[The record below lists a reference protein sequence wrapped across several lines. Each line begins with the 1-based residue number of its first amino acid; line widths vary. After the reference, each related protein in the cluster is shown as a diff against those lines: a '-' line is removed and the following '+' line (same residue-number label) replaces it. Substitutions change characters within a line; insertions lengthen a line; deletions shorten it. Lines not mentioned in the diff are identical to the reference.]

1 MQKPIMT
8 FPKSSIVNLGNLCL
22 ILNVAILFLCTTNA
36 SAQYNILYTDGNNN
50 PLLTDDISVCQSEV
64 FYNTARIIIGSN
76 SADNSSFTITMPPGV
91 EYVPGCMSVLNTN
104 AGITVTE
111 SNISDLNSPVFT
123 LQPSDLSA
131 GDQVTIQYCRVA
143 DCAATAH
150 QMNGG
155 TFKDEIEVCG
165 DAGCTID
172 DDPSLNS
179 YDLMT
184 PSLSMSSDGP
194 ITAQVGTNVCRN
206 ITLTNG
212 GQGYLDSI
220 KYYTIDGTGTT
231 TTSMTTVP
239 TGTVL
244 TPIVNGDTLCYWLTG
259 AILAEFGNGDNFM
272 DNGEQ
277 ILLERC
283 YDVDN
288 CDNASFYGSYWGCPG
303 SCMSTDEIMQQTNIP
318 NDVPNLSFG
327 FKNGVNRDFC
337 FKGQNAVNGGT
348 AVIQTFELCNTGA
361 GPATNIAFELY
372 NNTPGSGTGQN
383 YFTEE
388 PANIFDSASNPLG
401 TSTSQT
407 GIYNGSYY
415 QADCSLEQHP
425 AAVDYELGGIVVLPG
440 ECITVEL
447 PSYANNKT
455 QECDGECNA
464 DLAWYYFNRSYSYQD
479 GCEINNYSRAR
490 AGIAY
495 GGRQLYRYDIDM
507 PTDMRDCDEFDL
519 QVNYS
524 NFYNNTKSS
533 TEGSTELKI
542 DVSNTGLLY
551 QGNGA
556 EVFKGVSVNVVQVG
570 DTICVTYPHNA
581 IPNGAGVLA
590 LPLKATCTTGSG
602 TKSIRLWH
610 EGQYDNNC
618 PGSKYHLKCLS
629 RTYVM
634 HCPNPCP
641 EGGATPQLFTLER
654 ISLGLEDLDNNGVPD
669 GTGTAKPEDVQLHR
683 ASNCDTV
690 KGTWEIYVFPNTLG
704 DNAGVPFNHLYVE
717 FDLNDLNLDCTY
729 FETDNLF
736 EPLPDA
742 VATIFPADGSASYT
756 CTVTPTIE
764 DTPGSGVDD
773 LAKYDLSSCKAT
785 WEAGDSIVFC
795 ANYVVTTSYHS
806 SSFNQYV
813 ADNEVYSSYIPNPAG
828 VNPSDDNKYTCDK
841 YNDFMNVYRHYFSPY
856 TPTPQTINGCEGRLL
871 YYLRYYINTQTGDVW
886 YPNEYRPFTIP
897 DKFTV
902 ELDDALA
909 FRPGSV
915 NFAGQAVPD
924 ADVTQMGNMLTIC
937 NLKQFFQ
944 GYGGPLLE
952 SDETWSYLVQ
962 FKIDPTCEAETGI
975 YRTRFN
981 GQVIGN
987 GCHSPDMNYTAVSNC
1002 SNTTG
1007 WSAFGQVNYDG
1018 PQPFLTGGGTVQFT
1032 SGQAC
1037 WDVILNNG
1045 SNNID
1050 APFTWFQLE
1059 GGSNYMVLD
1068 DTGTAIPPDAN
1079 GFYQLG
1085 DNPASNSSTYRI
1097 CANGDQC
1104 DTTKINVLSGFGCT
1118 AYPDGMEGLSCA
1130 ETVELIGLPLMS
1142 EVQLGIESEP
1152 VTPMP
1157 LCETQAFE
1165 LKKTSA
1171 QSAFLDDPKLSI
1183 LSPPGATI
1191 SNIMVEY
1198 PCGSGNMEPAIST
1211 TNGNFILIDVEAHS
1225 AMGTGGMPGTVDALA
1240 PEQREACITFDLDTD
1255 CDFLSSSGLIFQAFG
1270 NRPCGDPAINNGVR
1284 VRSSDLTIEGVS
1296 QPHGAAVTINSEFM
1310 EVIGCDEGN
1319 EVEVNID
1326 FVSLGS
1332 NFSSASDSVTIIL
1345 DPNVEFLPGTFQCCS
1360 TDPDICPT
1368 FGYSETDANGF
1379 TTVVL
1384 AFPSTPFDL
1393 STNPSM
1399 CFTYEVVNSSASQ
1412 CDQSGNMNVSIR
1424 ASAGNVPCPTVPGGV
1439 CPNLQTVTGQ
1449 KDINFTTEKIEL
1461 QFSEP
1466 NTFSCESDGSLTYDL
1481 LIAVDSLGLAAGEIL
1496 VLDIY
1501 CTTASGT
1508 TGTYIQS
1515 DVINGPVSA
1524 GTIVNITGTVPSG
1537 SCNTDFGISA
1547 VIGDPNQDR
1556 VAQCICE
1563 PLILNSGPL
1572 DCPAELSH
1580 TKEFTSLTETAPGE
1594 YDIKWTITVTN
1605 SGFGDGL
1612 YNLND
1617 IPGFDD
1623 DIEICDASYST
1634 TDAIGNPGNPGSLM
1648 LGLDGVF
1655 ELAADQFI
1663 GSGDVNT
1670 YCLIVKI
1677 KYDPVADPAIGD
1689 GIYTACE
1696 SASNGDP
1703 TSGEGL
1709 YNQSQLDTNDDGIAD
1724 QTDETCQDLPCKL
1737 SITSVVPT
1745 NCMPTTGLYN
1755 LDVSVVYISGPDCLI
1770 DIGGQ
1775 TFVIDG
1781 SGNETFTV
1789 TGLAANG
1796 ATGVMISSFFTCEA
1810 SCFDTAMYDSPEA
1823 CSALTC
1829 SASKVDVLCNGEAT
1843 GSAIVTAGGGTAPY
1857 IYSWNST
1864 PAQNTATASG
1874 LVAGTYNVTVTD
1886 ADNSTTTCEVTI
1898 TQPTAMTCSVV
1909 KDNDITCNGD
1919 GDGGA
1924 TVTASGGTPGY
1935 TYAWTGGE
1943 MTPTAMSLDVGVNTV
1958 VVTDNN
1964 NCTTEC
1970 TVTIIE
1976 PAVVSC
1982 TITATTDP
1990 LCAGES
1996 TGTITVSGSGG
2007 TGALLFSLDGGPTQ
2021 SGGSFNTVN
2030 AGAHTV
2036 TVTDANG
2043 CTSSCSATLTD
2054 PPALSCTTAIVQMAS
2069 CDMDDGSATVSPA
2082 GGTPGYTYL
2091 WDNTEITA
2099 TATALSAGT
2108 HTVTVTD
2115 TNNCTTTCQVV
2126 ITSTDGLTCEISNSN
2141 NVSCNGA
2148 GDGAA
2153 TTVGMG
2159 GTTPYTYLWNTGATT
2174 AAISSL
2180 PGGNYVVTLTDAV
2193 GCEAI
2198 CAVEIIEA
2206 TALLCSIVKDN
2217 DITCNGAGDGGAT
2230 VTASGGTPGYTYAWT
2245 GGETTPSAT
2254 SLDAGLNTVTI
2265 TDANNCTTTCTIE
2278 IIEPVVLSCAVDG
2291 FTNPLCA
2298 EEASGTIT
2306 VSGAGG
2312 TSTLMYS
2319 LDGAAS
2325 QMSGTFTSVL
2335 AGPHTIT
2342 VTDVNG
2348 CTTTCSQTLTDPAA
2362 LSCTVSATQMASCG
2376 MSDGQATV
2384 TATGGTP
2391 AYSYLWDN
2399 TETTSTATALSA
2411 GSHTVTV
2418 TDDNGCETECI
2429 VVITTTAGLTCEFT
2443 STTNVSCNGAADGSA
2458 TVAASGGTSPYTYTW
2473 SSGQTTAAISN
2484 LSGALYTVTI
2494 TDNTG
2499 CTAVCSTTISEATAL
2514 TCIME
2519 KNSDITC
2526 NGQTNGVATVT
2537 ASGGTPG
2544 YTYAWSSSEN
2554 TPTATMLSEGTN
2566 SVTVTDANNC
2576 ITVCTVEI
2584 LEPSELICSLSM
2596 EPSGCQGQD
2605 DGEVTVTVV
2614 GGTAPYMYSING
2626 GTNQTG
2632 DVFSNL
2638 APGNYDVVV
2647 TDVNACVSTACSIEV
2662 TVTGCIYDLSLVKG
2676 LSPGQTGVYDPT
2688 DEVTFRITVC
2698 NQGQINADNIEV
2710 TDYIPSGL
2718 SFVAAH
2724 PINVSNGW
2732 TMSAAGYATTL
2743 SVAGGQLPAGGLA
2756 GNDCVF
2762 TEIVLSLDANAPQ
2775 GTQITNFAEIS
2786 DDDGD
2791 DVDSTADDDDS
2802 NDGPA
2807 TNDVTDGSND
2817 DEDDHDPAIII
2828 TNYYDL
2834 ALSKTLAA
2842 GQATAIAPGDDVTF
2856 TITVYNQGTIAADNI
2871 EITDYIPACM
2881 TNVDPDWMASA
2892 SGVSYTMSVAN
2903 NDLPSGG
2910 LLPSAFAQVDIT
2922 LNVNTTANSACD
2934 LTNFAEI
2941 SNSTDTG
2948 GTVLT
2953 DVDSTPDDIDGN
2965 DVYAGDD
2972 EVDNANGDED
2982 DHDPASVELL
2992 PYDLALSKS
3001 LSPGQSSAVA
3011 PGDLVTYDITVINQG
3026 NYNAYTIEIT
3036 DYVPACMTLVDT
3048 DWSGPA
3054 SGPATYVMDV
3064 SNVIPAGGLLP
3075 MGSVTVP
3082 ITLQL
3087 DNPVGSTCDLTNVA
3101 EISNDDGDDTDSD
3114 PDDINGNDPADE
3126 DDIDDEVI
3134 TILGFDL
3141 ALTKDLAAGQ
3151 AANVAPG
3158 DLVTYTITVINQG
3171 AIPADNIVLVDYIP
3185 SCMTLSDANWMMV
3198 NGNPQYTMT
3207 VAAGDLPAGGLPPM
3221 ASASY
3226 DITLQLANPV
3236 PSTCDLTNFAE
3247 IGSATDEDGMPQ
3259 DDSDS
3264 TPDDTLGNDPAEEDD
3279 IDDAVVELLGFDL
3292 ALTKDLAAS
3301 QASSVAP
3308 GDLVTYTITIL
3319 NQGDIPADNI
3329 VLVDY
3334 IPSCMTLSD
3343 ANWMMVNGNPQ
3354 YTMTVANGDLP
3365 AGGLLPMASASY
3377 DITLQL
3383 ANPVPSTCDLTNVA
3397 EIVSA
3402 TDEDGM
3408 PQEDEDSTPDDTE
3421 GNDAPDEDDNDD
3433 AVIELLGFDLAL
3445 TKDLAASQASNVA
3458 PGDLVIYTI
3467 TILNQGDIPADN
3479 IVLVDYIP
3487 SCMTLSD
3494 ANWMM
3499 VNGNPQYTMTVAN
3512 GDFPAGGLLPMA
3524 SASYDITLQL
3534 ANPVPS
3540 TCDLTNVAEI
3550 VSATDEDGMPQEDED
3565 STPDD
3570 TEGNDAPD
3578 EDDNDDAVIELLGFD
3593 LALTKDLAASQA
3605 SNVAP
3610 GDLVTYTITILN
3622 QGDIPADN
3630 IVLVD
3635 YIPSCMTLSDA
3646 NWMMVNGN
3654 PQYTMTVAAG
3664 DLPAGGLP
3672 PMASASYDI
3681 TLQLANPVPS
3691 TCDLTNVA
3699 EIVSAT
3705 DEDGMPQEDE
3715 DSTPDD
3721 TEGNDAPD
3729 EDDNDDAIVELLD
3742 FDLALTKDLAAGQAS
3757 SVAPGDLITYTI
3769 TILNQGDIPADNIV
3783 LVDYIPSCMTLSDA
3797 NWMMVNGNPQYTM
3810 TVANGDLPAG
3820 GLLPMASASYDIT
3833 LQLANPVPSTCDLT
3847 NVAEIV
3853 SATDEDGMP
3862 QEDEDSTP
3870 DDTEGNDAPDEDD
3883 NDDAVIE
3890 LLGFDLALTKDLA
3903 ASQASNVAPGDLV
3916 IYTIT
3921 ILNQGDIPAD
3931 NIVLVDYIPSCMT
3944 LSDASWMMVNGN
3956 PQYTM
3961 TVAAGDLPAG
3971 GLPPMASASY
3981 DITLQLANPV
3991 PSTCDLTNVAEIVSA
4006 TDEDGMP
4013 QEDEDSTPDDTEGN
4027 DAPDEDDNDDAIVEL
4042 LDFDLALTKD
4052 LAAGQA
4058 SSVAPGDL
4066 VTYTITILNQGD
4078 IPADNIVLVDYIPSC
4093 MTLSDAN
4100 WMMVNGNPQYTM
4112 TVAAGDLPAGG
4123 LPPMGTASYDIT
4135 LQLANPVPSTCDL
4148 TNVAEIVSATDEDG
4162 MPQEDEDSTPDDTE
4176 GNDAPDEDDNDDAI
4190 VELLDFDLA
4199 LTKDLAAGQASSVAP
4214 GDLITYTITILNQ
4227 GDIPADNILLVDYM
4241 PSCMTLSDADW
4252 MMVNGNP
4259 QHTMTVA
4266 AGDLPT
4272 GGLQPMGT
4280 ATYDITLQLANPVP
4294 STCDLTNFAEIG
4306 SATDEDGMPQEDED
4320 STPDDIIGN
4329 DPVDEDDIDDA
4340 IVDVLIFD
4348 LALNK
4353 SLAVGQSD
4361 EVMIGD
4367 DVTFTFTILNQ
4378 GEITADN
4385 IQISDYIPADFVL
4398 NDTDWTN
4405 TNPPTTT
4412 LSVANGRLPA
4422 GGLTPN
4428 GMATV
4433 DITLTVQMTA
4443 VDGDTYVN
4451 VGEISS
4457 ATDEDGM
4464 LQDDIDSDPDNNPN
4478 NDPSNEDDI
4487 DDAEVVIMG
4496 DCDLALQKIC
4506 SGFES
4511 NADGTGGQMTFD
4523 IIIINQGS
4531 CAAYDVGII
4540 DYILPHDSWSLND
4553 NDWYQSPFD
4562 GYAYYTIPGPIL
4574 SGTSDTVQITFDIT
4588 SFDID
4593 DTPYNWAEIFTATDF
4608 NGDDLEDM
4616 DSDFDYN
4623 PSNDGPPFDNVIDN
4637 SFNDEDDHDFAEI
4650 CIPDLAL
4657 DKRLDASMMPPYAYG
4672 DQITFNI
4679 CITNE
4684 GNTTFN
4690 TTTVADNIPAGFTYD
4705 PALNAD
4711 WTGSGP
4717 VVTHTFAG
4725 PIAPGD
4731 ELCVDIVLEF
4741 TSGGMSADD
4750 YTNVSEITEATDE
4763 NGDVTSEDWDSTPNN
4778 DDGDQSEDDED
4789 AEVFRVFDLALSK
4802 TTTDLGP
4809 FTYGQDVTFDITIHN
4824 QGSIPA
4830 HDVTIVDYLPCGYEF
4845 ISSAGW
4851 TEDPTT
4857 GYLQSAIDGPI
4868 MPGTPVS
4875 VPLIVRIVA
4884 CSESAA
4890 WVNYSEITGGNDEF
4904 GMTGN
4909 DLDSDPDSIDDNDG
4923 PVEDNDID
4931 GTNSDEDDHDLE
4943 EIQIYDLALQKVIDD
4958 RGPYLPGEVV
4968 EFKIRLYNQGNVD
4981 ATDIEITDYLNDGFL
4996 LTPGGANTGWIT
5008 AGAYAAY
5015 TYAGPLTPG
5024 SVDSVSLFLEITIP
5038 ADATLESWYNE
5049 AEISGGNGTDAD
5061 SNADND
5067 PNNDNDVLPGDDDD
5081 NEISEHGNGDDEDDN
5096 DVADVL
5102 VTGEIGDKVWKD
5114 IDGDGIQDAGEAGV
5128 AGVIVTLSDCIGN
5141 VIRTETTDNNGSYL
5155 FDLLLPG
5162 NYQINFDISNLPESC
5177 DFTYPNVG
5185 SEFEDSDANSD
5196 GDTDCITLEAGEMNH
5211 DVDAGLI
5218 PLAKVGNYVWEDC
5231 NGDGVQTGEQGIGGI
5246 VVELYNHLGNFIAR
5260 TTTNSTGQYLFDKLY
5275 PGQYYVKFL
5284 TNGYEFTTHGTGG
5297 DGLIDSDVDN
5307 SNGVGT
5313 TSIITLGPGDCEFNK
5328 FDAGLYMCEFIGDRV
5343 WFDYNENDMWD
5354 PTENGINGMKVELY
5368 RLENG
5373 SYILYDFTYTGH
5385 KPGSPSDDGYF
5396 KFCVAPGTYYV
5407 KFVNPPSTFVAAV
5420 PNFGINESV
5429 DSDVTGT
5436 FGPGT
5441 TDQISISCGQGTC
5454 DIGAGYYTMASIGD
5468 NIWMDNNGNGM
5479 RENYEAGVAN
5489 VIVRAYD
5496 LSNNE
5501 IASTTSDNNGEYT
5514 ITHLAKETFYLKF
5527 DIPGNM
5533 APTAYGMGN
5542 NATIDS
5548 DINEANGPMTTSYY
5562 TVWPGTHTAHIDAG
5576 IIIGSSVAKP
5586 VVNLYGE
5593 SSVTHNV
5600 IEWNV
5605 QKDMTISHYEVER
5618 AITAD
5623 AEFVT
5628 IAKKLSLSNLNG
5640 DSNYD
5645 FRDYDI
5651 EACDNCLYRLRVVFD
5666 DDSYEYSEDIEI
5678 RSKNTLS
5685 IENQV
5690 SVFPNP
5696 VVDELSVDITLGSDI
5711 EHLRMDIYN
5720 MYGQV
5725 VRANAI
5731 IDLDLKA
5738 GQVTYQ
5744 LDVTDIDKGIYSI
5757 KISLDKQIVTKKVI
5771 KID

>member
-3354 YTMTVANGDLP
+3354 YTMTVA
-3365 AGGLLPMASASY
+3365 
-3377 DITLQL
+3377 
-3383 ANPVPSTCDLTNVA
+3383 
-3397 EIVSA
+3397 
-3402 TDEDGM
+3402 
-3408 PQEDEDSTPDDTE
+3408 
-3421 GNDAPDEDDNDD
+3421 
-3433 AVIELLGFDLAL
+3433 
-3445 TKDLAASQASNVA
+3445 
-3458 PGDLVIYTI
+3458 
-3467 TILNQGDIPADN
+3467 
-3479 IVLVDYIP
+3479 
-3487 SCMTLSD
+3487 
-3494 ANWMM
+3494 
-3499 VNGNPQYTMTVAN
+3499 
-3512 GDFPAGGLLPMA
+3512 
-3524 SASYDITLQL
+3524 
-3534 ANPVPS
+3534 
-3540 TCDLTNVAEI
+3540 
-3550 VSATDEDGMPQEDED
+3550 
-3565 STPDD
+3565 
-3570 TEGNDAPD
+3570 
-3578 EDDNDDAVIELLGFD
+3578 
-3593 LALTKDLAASQA
+3593 
-3605 SNVAP
+3605 
-3610 GDLVTYTITILN
+3610 
-3622 QGDIPADN
+3622 
-3630 IVLVD
+3630 
-3635 YIPSCMTLSDA
+3635 
-3646 NWMMVNGN
+3646 
-3654 PQYTMTVAAG
+3654 AG

-3672 PMASASYDI
+3672 PMAS
-3681 TLQLANPVPS
+3681 
-3691 TCDLTNVA
+3691 
-3699 EIVSAT
+3699 
-3705 DEDGMPQEDE
+3705 
-3715 DSTPDD
+3715 
-3721 TEGNDAPD
+3721 
-3729 EDDNDDAIVELLD
+3729 
-3742 FDLALTKDLAAGQAS
+3742 
-3757 SVAPGDLITYTI
+3757 
-3769 TILNQGDIPADNIV
+3769 
-3783 LVDYIPSCMTLSDA
+3783 
-3797 NWMMVNGNPQYTM
+3797 
-3810 TVANGDLPAG
+3810 
-3820 GLLPMASASYDIT
+3820 
-3833 LQLANPVPSTCDLT
+3833 
-3847 NVAEIV
+3847 
-3853 SATDEDGMP
+3853 
-3862 QEDEDSTP
+3862 
-3870 DDTEGNDAPDEDD
+3870 
-3883 NDDAVIE
+3883 
-3890 LLGFDLALTKDLA
+3890 
-3903 ASQASNVAPGDLV
+3903 
-3916 IYTIT
+3916 
-3921 ILNQGDIPAD
+3921 
-3931 NIVLVDYIPSCMT
+3931 
-3944 LSDASWMMVNGN
+3944 
-3956 PQYTM
+3956 
-3961 TVAAGDLPAG
+3961 
-3971 GLPPMASASY
+3971 
-3981 DITLQLANPV
+3981 
-3991 PSTCDLTNVAEIVSA
+3991 
-4006 TDEDGMP
+4006 
-4013 QEDEDSTPDDTEGN
+4013 
-4027 DAPDEDDNDDAIVEL
+4027 
-4042 LDFDLALTKD
+4042 
-4052 LAAGQA
+4052 
-4058 SSVAPGDL
+4058 
-4066 VTYTITILNQGD
+4066 
-4078 IPADNIVLVDYIPSC
+4078 
-4093 MTLSDAN
+4093 
-4100 WMMVNGNPQYTM
+4100 
-4112 TVAAGDLPAGG
+4112 
-4123 LPPMGTASYDIT
+4123 ASYDIT